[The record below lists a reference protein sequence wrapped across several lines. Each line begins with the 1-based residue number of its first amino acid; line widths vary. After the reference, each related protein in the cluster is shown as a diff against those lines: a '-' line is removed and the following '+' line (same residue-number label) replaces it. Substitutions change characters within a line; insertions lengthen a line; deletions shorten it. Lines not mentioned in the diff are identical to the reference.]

1 MFNVITFYKYKA
13 LENPRYWMHKF
24 KWICSELNLLGR
36 ILVAEEGVNGAV
48 CGKKENIE
56 EFKRKIRES
65 EEFSDLTFREQ
76 NCKEQVYHKLTV
88 KTRDEIVFFGSKVD
102 LDKRGKHI
110 EPEKL
115 KLMLDNKEKIILLDA
130 RDEHEHKVGK
140 FKDAI
145 TLPINNFREFSDT
158 AKNLEPYK
166 KEKIVMYCTGGIRCE
181 KSSAFLK
188 QNGFD
193 KVYQLKGGIID
204 FINKFPNTYF
214 EGSCFVFDDRLTASS
229 GKPIAACIHC
239 GKKSD
244 SYLNC
249 HNLDCDELF
258 VSCDECSRKYNYCCS
273 VECKI
278 SPRQRKEIA
287 VVAR

>member
-1 MFNVITFYKYKA
+1 MFKVITFYKYTY

-24 KWICSELNLLGR
+24 KWICSELKLLGR
-36 ILVAEEGVNGAV
+36 ILVAGEGVNGAV
-48 CGKKENIE
+48 CGKEKEME

-65 EEFSDLTFREQ
+65 KEFSDLTFREQ
-76 NCKEQVYHKLTV
+76 NCKEQVYHKLTI
-88 KTRDEIVFFGSKVD
+88 KTRDEIVVFGSKVD
-102 LDKRGKHI
+102 LNKRGNHI

-115 KLMLDNKEKIILLDA
+115 KVMLDNKEKIILLDA

-140 FKDAI
+140 FKNAL
-145 TLPINNFREFSDT
+145 TLSIENFKDFPESS
-158 AKNLEPYK
+158 NILEPYK
-166 KEKIVMYCTGGIRCE
+166 NEKIVMYCTGGIRCE

-188 QNGFD
+188 QKGFKD
-193 KVYQLKGGIID
+193 VQQLKGGIID

-214 EGSCFVFDDRLTASS
+214 EGSCFVFDDRLTARS
-229 GKPIAACIHC
+229 GKPIAICVHC
-239 GKKSD
+239 GRREDK
-244 SYLNC
+244 YLNC

-258 VSCDECSRKYNYCCS
+258 VSCDGCCVKNNYCCS
-273 VECKI
+273 AECKK